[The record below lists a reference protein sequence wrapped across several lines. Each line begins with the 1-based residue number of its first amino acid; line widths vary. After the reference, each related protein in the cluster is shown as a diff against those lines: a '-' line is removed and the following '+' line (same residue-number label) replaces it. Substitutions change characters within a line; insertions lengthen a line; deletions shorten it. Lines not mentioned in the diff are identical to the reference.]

1 MKLQKLFRC
10 VVIALASMSL
20 TESAIAASPERPYSG
35 SCSTVVTPLTPP
47 GVFPQELHIDYDCTL
62 AHLGHATAVATQVV
76 TPINQSGVLVTATI
90 TNSTTYTAA
99 NGDTLH
105 ASFTGTALLNVE
117 TGQVRFIGTEKF
129 DGGSGRFDDASG
141 SADLDGSGSFFT
153 NIAFFTAKGRI
164 AY

>member
-1 MKLQKLFRC
+1 VKLQNMLRS
-10 VVIALASMSL
+10 VVIALASVSL
-20 TESAIAASPERPYSG
+20 AESAIAAPQDRPYSG

-47 GVFPQELHIDYDCTL
+47 GVFPQKLHIDYDCTL

-76 TPINQSGVLVTATI
+76 TPIDQSGVLVTAQI

-99 NGDTLH
+99 NGDTLI

-117 TGQVRFIGTEKF
+117 TGQVRFIGTETF
-129 DGGSGRFDDASG
+129 AGGSGRFEDASG